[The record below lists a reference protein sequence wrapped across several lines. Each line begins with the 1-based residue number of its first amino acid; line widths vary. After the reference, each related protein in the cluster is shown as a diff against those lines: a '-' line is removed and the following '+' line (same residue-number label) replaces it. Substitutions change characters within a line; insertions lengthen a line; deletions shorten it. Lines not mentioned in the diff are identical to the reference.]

1 MKTADIRWWVFLFV
15 FVAILIAG
23 SFYAGIRYEKSRE
36 TEVQRDTVQV
46 VRIDTIKVEKP
57 VYITE
62 RQTDTLFVAIKDTI
76 RINDT
81 LYQPVPKT
89 QRMYEKDSLYR
100 AWVSGYKP
108 QLDSIYVFPK
118 TITETI
124 TETIRIPPRR
134 WGVGVIGGYGVG
146 KNGFSPY
153 IGVGVYYDLFKR
165 KR

>member
-36 TEVQRDTVQV
+36 TEVQSDTIVV

-62 RQTDTLFVAIKDTI
+62 RLTDTLFLPITDTI
-76 RINDT
+76 RVNDT
-81 LYQPVPKT
+81 LYLTVPRT
-89 QRMYEKDSLYR
+89 QRKYEKDSLYR

-118 TITETI
+118 VTTVTVTEIT
-124 TETIRIPPRR
+124 RIPPRR

-146 KNGFSPY
+146 KSGLSPFV
-153 IGVGVYYDLFKR
+153 GVGVYYNMIRIK
-165 KR
+165 